1 MCLIPK
7 SHYNLHG
14 TGINDN
20 HFLGIWV
27 DPSIRLKD
35 EDGKLNLSAINIKRI
50 PGFSTNKLPPTK
62 KWYLNIQFKKE
73 FSNPYLNEWNK
84 DEDGVYPL
92 RDHYDFITDRGHYF
106 LKAREING
114 AEGGYTYPVDS
125 QNSFTFTLFI
135 VHKPLVSNFW
145 HFEFDITSPHGRI
158 EKTSAA
164 WHKLICSVI
173 IDTIQEKA
181 VFSI

>member
-1 MCLIPK
+1 MQVLNLLKRILNICGKYPTRILSNMVPNWRYPMCLIPK

-50 PGFSTNKLPPTK
+50 PGFSTNKLPPTN

-92 RDHYDFITDRGHYF
+92 RDHYD
-106 LKAREING
+106 
-114 AEGGYTYPVDS
+114 
-125 QNSFTFTLFI
+125 
-135 VHKPLVSNFW
+135 
-145 HFEFDITSPHGRI
+145 
-158 EKTSAA
+158 
-164 WHKLICSVI
+164 
-173 IDTIQEKA
+173 
-181 VFSI
+181 